1 MTACKI
7 GAIVLKFAKDFAR
20 WNISIILHQR
30 DHCENLA
37 TLFRPSLYLEELT
50 NHHSNQNPKP
60 KPLQRGIQAFEEN
73 STGTKLEKE
82 KQEPLSWC
90 SFYLLSRLFS
100 LILLLGQFSNDWE
113 HRFLNYFD
121 HLIGTY
127 CWGIIPFSH
136 F

>member
-1 MTACKI
+1 MGHPVGPSEYYSRSKI
-7 GAIVLKFAKDFAR
+7 AR
-20 WNISIILHQR
+20 CNISIILHQLCKKR

-37 TLFRPSLYLEELT
+37 TIFRTVIPSLYLKELT

-73 STGTKLEKE
+73 PTGTKLEKE

-113 HRFLNYFD
+113 HRSLNHFAQ
-121 HLIGTY
+121 LIGTY
-127 CWGIIPFSH
+127 C
-136 F
+136 